1 MTNNHK
7 SNENEEYGEEVLSKS
22 FKAGRRTYFFD
33 VHATRGN
40 DYFVTITESRKKS
53 NPDGSYIFDRHKI
66 FLYKEDFAKFEETLM
81 EVTNFIRA
89 EKREYFE
96 QEERSSQE

>member
-1 MTNNHK
+1 MINNHK

-40 DYFVTITESRKKS
+40 DYFITITESRKKS